1 MHYAIKGK
9 RQIMQIYLDNGST
22 TYPKPESVKTWM
34 LRGLIDFQG
43 SAGRSHSG
51 EIHNLER
58 LIYETRVKIAHF
70 FNFEHASHVIFTKNI
85 TEGINLV
92 LKGYLKAG
100 DHVLVSHLE
109 HNAVMRPLH
118 AIEGVKYTVIPMNQ
132 KGVLDLDALES
143 LLKSAPQMIIINHAS
158 NVSGDIQDA
167 ESIGDLAR
175 KYHVPF
181 LLDTAQTAGAIPV
194 DMSLLKA
201 DILAF
206 TGHKG
211 LLGPQ
216 GIGGL
221 LITPEM
227 AKKIKPFICGGTS
240 SFSDQFEQPTILPDK
255 FESGTQNTLGILG
268 LYGGLL
274 HIEKETIEK
283 IRSIEHSR
291 INRLQ
296 CAIEKIEEIRL
307 IGQANT
313 KKRVGI
319 LGIDCIHQDNSEVA
333 HRLNRE
339 FGIVTRVGLQCAPGA
354 HQYYGT
360 FPKGTIRFSVSS
372 YTTER
377 EIDVTISALLEI
389 IKGR

>member
-1 MHYAIKGK
+1 
-9 RQIMQIYLDNGST
+9 MQIYLDNGST
-22 TYPKPESVKTWM
+22 SYPKPESVKAWM
-34 LRGLIDFQG
+34 LRGLVDFQG
-43 SAGRSHSG
+43 SAGRSHSD

-58 LIYETRVKIAHF
+58 LIYEARVKIAGF

-118 AIEGVKYTVIPMNQ
+118 DIQGLKYTIIPMDHN
-132 KGVLDLDALES
+132 GVIDLDALET
-143 LLKSAPQMIIINHAS
+143 LLKTGPQMVVINHAS
-158 NVSGDIQDA
+158 NVSGEIQDA
-167 ESIGDLAR
+167 ESVGMLAR

-194 DMSLLKA
+194 DMSLIKA

-206 TGHKG
+206 TGHKS

-221 LITPEM
+221 LITPEI
-227 AKKIKPFICGGTS
+227 AQKIKPFICGGTS

-274 HIEKETIEK
+274 HIEKLTIEQ
-283 IRSIEHSR
+283 IRTIEHSR
-291 INRLQ
+291 INQLQ
-296 CAIEKIEEIRL
+296 RAIEQIDEVRI
-307 IGQANT
+307 IGNT
-313 KKRVGI
+313 NSLERVGI
-319 LGIDCIHQDNSEVA
+319 LGIDCRLQDNSQVA
-333 HRLNRE
+333 HRLNKDY
-339 FGIVTRVGLQCAPGA
+339 GIVTRVGLQCAPAA

-360 FPKGTIRFSVSS
+360 FPKGSIRFSVSS
-372 YTTER
+372 YTTEQ
-377 EIDVTISALLEI
+377 EIEQTVSALVEI

>member
-1 MHYAIKGK
+1 VLYAIKGK

-58 LIYETRVKIAHF
+58 LIYETRVKVAHF
-70 FNFEHASHVIFTKNI
+70 FNFDHASHVIFTKNI

-118 AIEGVKYTVIPMNQ
+118 DIKGIKYTVIPMNQ
-132 KGVLDLDALES
+132 KGELDLDALES
-143 LLKSAPQMIIINHAS
+143 LLKLAPQMIIINHAS

-167 ESIGDLAR
+167 ESIGNLAR

-194 DMSLLKA
+194 DNSLIKA

-211 LLGPQ
+211 LLE
-216 GIGGL
+216 L
-221 LITPEM
+221 

-240 SFSDQFEQPTILPDK
+240 SFSDQFEQPTMLPDK

-274 HIEKETIEK
+274 HIESETIEQ
-283 IRSIEHSR
+283 IRSIEYSR

-296 CAIEKIEEIRL
+296 AAIEKMAEIRL
-307 IGQANT
+307 IGQSNAI
-313 KKRVGI
+313 KRVGI
-319 LGIDCIHQDNSEVA
+319 LGIDCILHDNSEVA
-333 HRLNRE
+333 HRLNKE
-339 FGIVTRVGLQCAPGA
+339 FGIVTRVGLQCAPAA

-377 EIDVTISALLEI
+377 DVDVTVSALLEI

>member
-1 MHYAIKGK
+1 
-9 RQIMQIYLDNGST
+9 MQIYLDNGST

-92 LKGYLKAG
+92 LNGYLKAG

-118 AIEGVKYTVIPMNQ
+118 AIKGIKYTVIPMNQ

-158 NVSGDIQDA
+158 NVSGDIQDV

-194 DMSLLKA
+194 DVSLIKA

-291 INRLQ
+291 ISRLQ
-296 CAIEKIEEIRL
+296 FAIEKLEEIRL
-307 IGQANT
+307 IGQTNARE
-313 KKRVGI
+313 RVGI

-333 HRLNRE
+333 HRLNSE
-339 FGIVTRVGLQCAPGA
+339 FGIVTRVGLQCAPNA
-354 HQYYGT
+354 HHYYGT

-377 EIDVTISALLEI
+377 EIDETVSALLEI